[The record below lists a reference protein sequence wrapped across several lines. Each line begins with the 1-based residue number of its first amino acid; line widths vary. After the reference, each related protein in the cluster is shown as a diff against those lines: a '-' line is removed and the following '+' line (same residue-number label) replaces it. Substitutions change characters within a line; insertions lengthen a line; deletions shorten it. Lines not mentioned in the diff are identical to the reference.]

1 MYQLQLCL
9 GKESPPTI
17 LPHFVKAK
25 FIERSTEGSSRSI
38 NIFARLLRIE
48 VAKQEILRKLGMK
61 KRPPK
66 MNNLMSTIPKPVFDG
81 EIGSMYSKSED
92 EEPTKTTQVV
102 IPAEQG
108 LFYTIILSLRYVVD
122 LPKYSDMPRHF
133 SLGGGGDLP
142 IDQLFLLK
150 TRPRK
155 ILWPTLLQYD

>member
-1 MYQLQLCL
+1 MILPFGTQFAIFFVIAFACLHRVRAEYRMHCTIVLVVSLWSMYQLQLCL

-25 FIERSTEGSSRSI
+25 FIERSAEGSSRSI
-38 NIFARLLRIE
+38 NIYARMLRIE

-108 LFYTIILSLRYVVD
+108 LFYTIILSL
-122 LPKYSDMPRHF
+122 
-133 SLGGGGDLP
+133 
-142 IDQLFLLK
+142 
-150 TRPRK
+150 
-155 ILWPTLLQYD
+155 